1 MKRLTNSAVIVKDIE
16 SKIHIENQ
24 MDR

>member
-1 MKRLTNSAVIVKDIE
+1 MKRLTNSAVIVKDKE
-16 SKIHIENQ
+16 SKIHIESQ